1 VVYGNVPIHWQ
12 ELLEAPETGRWNLD
26 PFITGIFPL
35 VEAETAFRAIDE
47 GTVIKAVVC
56 PGA

>member
-1 VVYGNVPIHWQ
+1 VVYGNFPIHWQ
-12 ELLEAPETGRWNLD
+12 ELLEVLETGRWNLD
-26 PFITGIFPL
+26 PCTAGIFPL